1 MNTKKITVAIILGIF
16 CFVNSMVF
24 AQGTSLPLTP
34 NHPYEQTVQ
43 LAPASRYRIG
53 MNVRS
58 NVANAIIS
66 ISIKMYDAGGEQIA
80 ISQVQRGLGDP
91 GRWYTI
97 GIEFDTPTSIS
108 TAKLHITTG
117 DAGEYW
123 WDALEITQ
131 LDLSQSAIR
140 KFWEDKLAVY
150 GQVFTGLVVDARGLN
165 VGRGMSPRVWSE
177 SGQLIYGG
185 INASYDYLQQV
196 GLVSYGHELTPELL
210 QRIAVDPAYP
220 LAVPLVVKAVGVVE
234 PTRTSVIISDE
245 AAEQILK
252 ALAAYDF
259 LARFAVIFLID

>member
-97 GIEFDTPTSIS
+97 GIEFDTPTNIS

-165 VGRGMSPRVWSE
+165 VGRGMNPRVWSE